1 MIVHVTHQH
10 ERTVV
15 SKFSYEIGLLTSK
28 HLLKIIVFLA
38 LPAAFFA
45 YVLWQPNVSPSIAI
59 AIAAPKVIPAP
70 VWDEKKALAEKCD
83 KTIPDLMEKA
93 TAAYAEKDYDLAVD
107 TLWICQGY
115 MSDPKV
121 KEFYTRALTK
131 RNKIKSDE
139 TDKQVKA
146 DKARKK
152 KEGVIIGM
160 TEQDVLE
167 SSWGRPVSVN
177 TTSTAYRTRA
187 QWVYKSGNYLYF
199 EDGKLTSIQH

>member
-1 MIVHVTHQH
+1 MIAHVTHQH

-15 SKFSYEIGLLTSK
+15 SKLSYKLGVLVSQHRVEGIVILLLAAASVTY
-28 HLLKIIVFLA
+28 LLYRPSA
-38 LPAAFFA
+38 PA
-45 YVLWQPNVSPSIAI
+45 P
-59 AIAAPKVIPAP
+59 APVAPAKVTPAP

-152 KEGVIIGM
+152 KEGVLIGM
-160 TEQDVLE
+160 TEQDVLD
-167 SSWGRPVSVN
+167 SSWGRPENVN
-177 TTSTAYRTRA
+177 TTTTAYGTRS
-187 QWVYKSGNYLYF
+187 QWVYRSGNYLYF